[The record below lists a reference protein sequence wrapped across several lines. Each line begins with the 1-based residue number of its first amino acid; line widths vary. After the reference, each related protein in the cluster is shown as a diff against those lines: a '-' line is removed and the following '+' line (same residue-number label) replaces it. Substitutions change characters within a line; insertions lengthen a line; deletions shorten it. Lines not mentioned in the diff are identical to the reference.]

1 MPVRIAKSPSSVD
14 GGGAGG
20 SHDFSAASLHGAGG
34 ARAPQGFGS
43 AYVGTSL
50 EAGLTMDE
58 RRRQRKLLH
67 YVMSFRSRR
76 DVLVARTTL
85 CVTLEAAEDATYLVI
100 PRFVPITPDEK
111 DRLYDMFDLVGRGC
125 AFGLL
130 LDARVATSRPRRG

>member
-1 MPVRIAKSPSSVD
+1 MPVRIAKSPSSD
-14 GGGAGG
+14 GLHEHFAP
-20 SHDFSAASLHGAGG
+20 ASLHGAGG
-34 ARAPQGFGS
+34 GRVAGSPQGFAS
-43 AYVGTSL
+43 TYVGTSL

-130 LDARVATSRPRRG
+130 LDARATSRPRRG

>member
-1 MPVRIAKSPSSVD
+1 
-14 GGGAGG
+14 
-20 SHDFSAASLHGAGG
+20 
-34 ARAPQGFGS
+34 
-43 AYVGTSL
+43 
-50 EAGLTMDE
+50 MDE

-111 DRLYDMFDLVGRGC
+111 ALYDVRPRRRGC

-130 LDARVATSRPRRG
+130 LDARARARSRPRRG